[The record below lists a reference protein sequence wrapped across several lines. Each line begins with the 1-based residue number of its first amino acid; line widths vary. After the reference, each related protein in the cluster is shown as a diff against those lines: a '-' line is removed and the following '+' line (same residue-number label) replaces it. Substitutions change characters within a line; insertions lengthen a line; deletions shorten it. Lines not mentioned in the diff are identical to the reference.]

1 MSIEDDSQRRLSVRR
16 ESRAPGLAIV
26 NTLRAKLA
34 VLLTVVIVSVV
45 SVSTGVLIYL
55 FDPPDERQAVGPLTE
70 QIELLEQV
78 VRVTPTLV
86 AIQQKPAGG
95 EIEVDLTD
103 WLRDALKARGAPR
116 NVVVSRKDDLPLLS
130 IPVDNGWII
139 TQIPDLPPQGGVF
152 KLLLIWLALIALGAL
167 ALSLFLA
174 NRMVK
179 PLVLLERAIESVGPD
194 ALLPELAITGPAEV
208 RVAAKALNSLSSRLK
223 VAMESRMRLVAAAGH
238 DLRTP
243 ITRMRL
249 RAEFVEDDDDRA
261 MWLKDIDELDRIADS
276 AILLVRE
283 ESGKSAPESLRL
295 DTLVSEI
302 VNELRTLSYDVTLTR
317 STAGVVRAN
326 RTGLNRAFRN
336 LIINAATHGNR
347 ARVAVESAPSEV
359 IVVIADDGPGI
370 PPDLIGQV
378 FEPFFRANRART
390 KHFDGAGLGLTIANE
405 IVERAGGS
413 IRIENG
419 PLRGLLQT
427 VKLPAE
433 EMRLA
438 GSP

>member
-1 MSIEDDSQRRLSVRR
+1 
-16 ESRAPGLAIV
+16 V

-34 VLLTVVIVSVV
+34 ILIAVLIVSVV
-45 SVSTGVLIYL
+45 GISTSLLLYL
-55 FDPPDERQAVGPLTE
+55 FKPPDERAIDPMVE
-70 QIELLEQV
+70 QVQLLEQV
-78 VRVTPTLV
+78 ARLAPALITVR
-86 AIQQKPAGG
+86 QHPAGG
-95 EIEVDLTD
+95 EIEANLTG
-103 WLRDALKARGAPR
+103 WLREALRARGIPR
-116 NVVVSRKDDLPLLS
+116 DVVVSRKNGLPLLS
-130 IPVDNGWII
+130 IPVDQGWII
-139 TQIPDLPPQGGVF
+139 TQVSDLPPRGGGF
-152 KLLLIWLALIALGAL
+152 KILLMWLSLIASGAL
-167 ALSLFLA
+167 AVALFFA

-179 PLVLLERAIESVGPD
+179 PLVVLERAIESVGPD

-208 RVAAKALNSLSSRLK
+208 RVTAKALNSLSSRLK
-223 VAMESRMRLVAAAGH
+223 VAMEARMRLVAAAGH

-249 RAEFVEDDDDRA
+249 RAEFVEDDNDRA
-261 MWLKDIDELDRIADS
+261 MWLKDIEELDRIADS

-295 DTLVSEI
+295 DMLISEI
-302 VNELRTLSYDVTLTR
+302 VDELRTLSYDVTLAR

-347 ARVAVESAPSEV
+347 ARVAVESAPSQV

-370 PPDLIGQV
+370 PPDMIGQV

-405 IVERAGGS
+405 IVQRAGGS
-413 IRIENG
+413 ITIENG

>member
-1 MSIEDDSQRRLSVRR
+1 M
-16 ESRAPGLAIV
+16 

-34 VLLTVVIVSVV
+34 MLIAVVIVSMV
-45 SVSTGVLIYL
+45 SILTGVLMYL
-55 FDPPDERQAVGPLTE
+55 FNPPDERRAIGPMAEQVELLKQAVH
-70 QIELLEQV
+70 V
-78 VRVTPTLV
+78 APTLV
-86 AIQQKPAGG
+86 TIQQEPAGG
-95 EIEVDLTD
+95 EIATDLTA
-103 WLRDALKARGAPR
+103 WLRDELKARGLSR
-116 NVVVSRKDDLPLLS
+116 NVLVSRKNDLPLLS
-130 IPVDNGWII
+130 IPVDQGWII
-139 TQIPDLPPQGGVF
+139 IQIPDLPPPGGLF
-152 KLLLIWLALIALGAL
+152 NLLLMWHSLIALGSLAIAL
-167 ALSLFLA
+167 FFA

-179 PLVLLERAIESVGPD
+179 PLVVLERAIESVGPD
-194 ALLPELAITGPAEV
+194 ALLPELSVTGPAEV
-208 RVAAKALNSLSSRLK
+208 RVTAKALNSLSSRLK

-283 ESGKSAPESLRL
+283 ESGKSAPEPLRIDML
-295 DTLVSEI
+295 ISELVE
-302 VNELRTLSYDVTLTR
+302 ELRTLSYDVTLTR

-336 LIINAATHGNR
+336 LIINAATHGKR
-347 ARVAVESAPSEV
+347 ARVAVDSAPSEV

-370 PPDLIGQV
+370 PPDMIGQV

-405 IVERAGGS
+405 IVQRAGGS
-413 IRIENG
+413 ITIENG

-433 EMRLA
+433 HIEPSALN
-438 GSP
+438 

>member
-1 MSIEDDSQRRLSVRR
+1 M
-16 ESRAPGLAIV
+16 

-34 VLLTVVIVSVV
+34 MLIAVVIVSVV
-45 SVSTGVLIYL
+45 SVSTGVLVYL
-55 FDPPDERQAVGPLTE
+55 FKPPEERQAVGPMA
-70 QIELLEQV
+70 EQV
-78 VRVTPTLV
+78 QLLQQIARVAPALV
-86 AIQQKPAGG
+86 SIQQQPAGG
-95 EIEVDLTD
+95 EVEADLTS
-103 WLRDALKARGAPR
+103 WLRDTLAARGAPR
-116 NVVVSRKDDLPLLS
+116 NVVVSRKNDLPLLS
-130 IPVDNGWII
+130 VPLDQGWII
-139 TQIPDLPPQGGVF
+139 TQIPDLPPEGGVF
-152 KLLLIWLALIALGAL
+152 NLLLMWLSFIAFGAMAVAL
-167 ALSLFLA
+167 FFA

-223 VAMESRMRLVAAAGH
+223 VAMEGRMRLVAAAGH

-249 RAEFVEDDDDRA
+249 RAEFVENDDDRA

-295 DTLVSEI
+295 DMLISELVG
-302 VNELRTLSYDVTLTR
+302 ELRTLSYDVTLTR
-317 STAGVVRAN
+317 STAAVVRAN

-336 LIINAATHGNR
+336 LLINAATHGKQ
-347 ARVAVESAPSEV
+347 ARVAVESASSEAL
-359 IVVIADDGPGI
+359 VVIDDEGPGI
-370 PPDLIGQV
+370 PADMIGQV

-405 IVERAGGS
+405 IVQRAGGT
-413 IRIENG
+413 ITIENG

-427 VKLPAE
+427 VKLPTE
-433 EMRLA
+433 RK
-438 GSP
+438 

>member
-1 MSIEDDSQRRLSVRR
+1 M
-16 ESRAPGLAIV
+16 

-34 VLLTVVIVSVV
+34 VLIAVVIVSVV
-45 SVSTGVLIYL
+45 SGSTGVLMYL
-55 FDPPDERQAVGPLTE
+55 FNPPDEQQAIAPMA
-70 QIELLEQV
+70 EQV
-78 VRVTPTLV
+78 ALLKQIVRVAPTLV
-86 AIQQKPAGG
+86 TIQQEPAGG
-95 EIEVDLTD
+95 EVAADLTA
-103 WLRDALKARGAPR
+103 WLRVALKDRGISR
-116 NVVVSRKDDLPLLS
+116 SVVVSRKNDLPLLS
-130 IPVDNGWII
+130 IPVDQGWII
-139 TQIPDLPPQGGVF
+139 TQIPDLPPQGGLF
-152 KLLLIWLALIALGAL
+152 NLLLMWHSLIALGSLAVAL
-167 ALSLFLA
+167 FFA

-179 PLVLLERAIESVGPD
+179 PLVVLERAIESVGPD
-194 ALLPELAITGPAEV
+194 ALLPELPIAGPAEV
-208 RVAAKALNSLSSRLK
+208 RVTAQALNSLSSRLK
-223 VAMESRMRLVAAAGH
+223 VAMDSRMRLVAAAGH

-283 ESGKSAPESLRL
+283 ESGKSPPEPLRL
-295 DTLVSEI
+295 DMLVSEL
-302 VNELRTLSYDVTLTR
+302 VEELRKLSYDVTLTR

-326 RTGLNRAFRN
+326 RTGLSRAFRN
-336 LIINAATHGNR
+336 LIINAATYGKR

-370 PPDLIGQV
+370 PPDMIGQV
-378 FEPFFRANRART
+378 FEPFFRADRARA

-405 IVERAGGS
+405 IVQRAGGS
-413 IRIENG
+413 ITIENG

-433 EMRLA
+433 HMEPSA
-438 GSP
+438 PN

>member
-1 MSIEDDSQRRLSVRR
+1 M
-16 ESRAPGLAIV
+16 

-55 FDPPDERQAVGPLTE
+55 FDPPDERQAVEPLAA

-86 AIQQKPAGG
+86 DVQQKPAGG

-130 IPVDNGWII
+130 IPVDSGWIV

-167 ALSLFLA
+167 ALALFLA

-223 VAMESRMRLVAAAGH
+223 AAMESRMRLVAAAGH

-283 ESGKSAPESLRL
+283 EAGKSAPEPLRL
-295 DTLVSEI
+295 DMLISELVE
-302 VNELRTLSYDVTLTR
+302 ELRTLSYDVSLTR

-336 LIINAATHGNR
+336 LIINAATHGKR
-347 ARVAVESAPSEV
+347 ARVAVESTPSEV
-359 IVVIADDGPGI
+359 TVVIADDGPGI
-370 PPDLIGQV
+370 PADMIGQV
-378 FEPFFRANRART
+378 FEPFFRANRARM

-405 IVERAGGS
+405 IVQRAGGS
-413 IRIENG
+413 ITIENG
-419 PLRGLLQT
+419 SLRGLLQT

-433 EMRLA
+433 HMEPSA
-438 GSP
+438 SNSP